1 MAAFYHLVWRPVL
14 AAVRLSVPM
23 FSFGVIFFVD
33 LGNGLYMVSGEM
45 EIVVE

>member
-23 FSFGVIFFVD
+23 FSFVVIFFVD